1 MGRLLGRVR
10 QSYNTLMAK
19 KWELQ
24 KTFDK
29 GRRPRRRFTAPGRK
43 ALRHLRLT
51 MVAVVLFF
59 ALLLAWVIEYRPRET
74 PVQPRNAGAGT
85 LR

>member
-1 MGRLLGRVR
+1 
-10 QSYNTLMAK
+10 MAK
-19 KWELQ
+19 KWELPER
-24 KTFDK
+24 TFDK
-29 GRRPRRRFTAPGRK
+29 GRRPRRHLTADGRK

-51 MVAVVLFF
+51 MVVLVVLF
-59 ALLLAWVIEYRPRET
+59 ALLFAWVLENRPAQT